1 MVQQVSSEL
10 RVVLDQRRRIAEGAE
25 ETGQS
30 RRSLPLQADF
40 EFEPRVEFKTQLSD
54 NTERRSVSHR
64 TKGHLSSFSRKS
76 THSTKHTPSVSGVLT
91 HEDAKMGVESEH
103 EDPKTAAERSARDAE
118 QLAEH
123 HRSKA
128 RRSTSAGELE
138 RLRRTHKKDAE
149 KLETAYQELTTASEM
164 ILRLVKAHD
173 SQAEQNARLARENAR
188 LARDL
193 VQSQSELEEVRRRLE
208 SSKSSTTSSQPSSEG
223 RLRMLMTDQTAT
235 VAQMTEAVCAT
246 EAVIAEMRR
255 EIAGKRLR
263 EKRAAFE
270 ALFNAI
276 DSSDVDRL
284 TAALVEGRRVELDED
299 DLDKAQ
305 VKLEELHSLTDEQ
318 RAAKS
323 KRELKSKLKE
333 QAFVL
338 VKRNE
343 AGQLEE
349 LLEGVDASLNW
360 PDWKDHSGKTLWAVA
375 QERRAED
382 VKSVI
387 ASLLGMPMPTPETR
401 VDDSRSARERAVIAE
416 YSSPAIVPEATSEQI
431 APKKAPT
438 ISEDEMERLKTSAF
452 RAVAQDKPDAL
463 KSMLEQVPS
472 DLWSEWRNKAG
483 KDLLSLAQERGSS
496 EAYSC
501 LALELG
507 LLQEMKVESF
517 EEREDVWVFMPG
529 DVQPVRAVVVE
540 DSPEEE
546 STVLIEFWDND
557 DAASR
562 VDKATVRKIL

>member
-1 MVQQVSSEL
+1 M
-10 RVVLDQRRRIAEGAE
+10 
-25 ETGQS
+25 
-30 RRSLPLQADF
+30 QA
-40 EFEPRVEFKTQLSD
+40 
-54 NTERRSVSHR
+54 
-64 TKGHLSSFSRKS
+64 
-76 THSTKHTPSVSGVLT
+76 
-91 HEDAKMGVESEH
+91 
-103 EDPKTAAERSARDAE
+103 SA
-118 QLAEH
+118 
-123 HRSKA
+123 
-128 RRSTSAGELE
+128 
-138 RLRRTHKKDAE
+138 
-149 KLETAYQELTTASEM
+149 Y
-164 ILRLVKAHD
+164 
-173 SQAEQNARLARENAR
+173 
-188 LARDL
+188 
-193 VQSQSELEEVRRRLE
+193 
-208 SSKSSTTSSQPSSEG
+208 
-223 RLRMLMTDQTAT
+223 
-235 VAQMTEAVCAT
+235 
-246 EAVIAEMRR
+246 
-255 EIAGKRLR
+255 GK
-263 EKRAAFE
+263 KRAAFE

-501 LALELG
+501 LCLG
-507 LLQEMKVESF
+507 TRFVARNE
-517 EEREDVWVFMPG
+517 G
-529 DVQPVRAVVVE
+529 
-540 DSPEEE
+540 
-546 STVLIEFWDND
+546 
-557 DAASR
+557 
-562 VDKATVRKIL
+562 